1 MSSCVASCF
10 ISCRAAS
17 CAFATSVSSQTGG
30 ARNCFHFVSA
40 FSSHPINH
48 QHALPPRLPSPRAR
62 SGTVR
67 SVAESCRSSSG
78 SLRRNSSSDLHL
90 IPASAQHESTSP
102 VSLLPRASAP
112 TLALCLVSLSNAKLL
127 FNPDFPRHTAFDG
140 NRLPQER
147 GAHVEMDRL

>member
-78 SLRRNSSSDLHL
+78 SLRRNFLVLRHPRWLYVSYLSAMQNCSS
-90 IPASAQHESTSP
+90 IQTF
-102 VSLLPRASAP
+102 VGTRRASPLCYP
-112 TLALCLVSLSNAKLL
+112 TLQPCCTVRNG
-127 FNPDFPRHTAFDG
+127 NPDSLQ
-140 NRLPQER
+140 NRTNPIQNP
-147 GAHVEMDRL
+147 